1 MEISMIIN
9 CGFLGILLLGFL
21 FGYAKGTF
29 KASFR
34 LIYLA
39 GLFVGIWFAF
49 PAVYAAIEA
58 KLPEDFYEPVLE
70 YITKEEIADLAPFVL
85 RTFLTPY
92 VWLILSIVT
101 LPIYWILC
109 FIFKKILVKKPAKPE
124 LSEDRAVRKKQIKE
138 YRKSLKPTSKSR
150 LFGALIGGLT
160 SVSTVFALFLPVTG
174 AYEMLKDDQGT
185 IRCIKVDD
193 FDSCEF
199 TKHYENSAVSKI
211 FSIGNIGE
219 KAFFAISSGEAF
231 GVKSSLGK
239 DLTNFAEIYFL
250 LQKNGIDF
258 NEDIDWT
265 VLLERLDKDEIQLI
279 RNCKEHSLR

>member
-21 FGYAKGTF
+21 FGYMKGTF

-39 GLFVGIWFAF
+39 GLFVVVWLAF
-49 PAVYAAIEA
+49 PAAYKVLEA
-58 KLPEDFYEPVLE
+58 QLPEEFFEPIVE
-70 YITKEEIADLAPFVL
+70 YVTKEELADLAPFVL

-109 FIFKKILVKKPAKPE
+109 FMFKALLVKKPARPE

-138 YRKSLKPTSKSR
+138 YRKSLKPKSSSR
-150 LFGALIGGLT
+150 LIGALIGGIT

-174 AYEMLKDDQGT
+174 AY
-185 IRCIKVDD
+185 
-193 FDSCEF
+193 
-199 TKHYENSAVSKI
+199 
-211 FSIGNIGE
+211 
-219 KAFFAISSGEAF
+219 
-231 GVKSSLGK
+231 
-239 DLTNFAEIYFL
+239 
-250 LQKNGIDF
+250 
-258 NEDIDWT
+258 
-265 VLLERLDKDEIQLI
+265 
-279 RNCKEHSLR
+279 